1 MMGGG
6 APATDPHKVFAAE
19 VDAHT
24 SSLTHTHFDKYD
36 KNADRVM
43 TKEELAKL
51 VHAQARR
58 RSHPPPPPPPPHPT
72 LPSRRRIP
80 SAPPLHPHP
89 PLTPDLGR
97 VPKAPTLI

>member
-6 APATDPHKVFAAE
+6 APATDPHKVFASE

-58 RSHPPPPPPPPHPT
+58 RSHPPPPPPT
-72 LPSRRRIP
+72 LQP
-80 SAPPLHPHP
+80 
-89 PLTPDLGR
+89 
-97 VPKAPTLI
+97 